1 MSTSP
6 QSRVS
11 PAPTD
16 RSPSSASEPQ
26 AVDPDSPEIK
36 VPRSIIKWSKWRQAT
51 LRAEHREARQQLR
64 ASAPRPDSHP
74 SKNE

>member
-6 QSRVS
+6 RSRVS
-11 PAPTD
+11 PAATE
-16 RSPSSASEPQ
+16 RSPSSDSEHQ
-26 AVDPDSPEIK
+26 TVDADSPEIK

-64 ASAPRPDSHP
+64 ASTPRPDSHP
-74 SKNE
+74 SKNA